1 VSRSTTVA
9 AQKEGKRRMVVSG
22 MVHTGVEV
30 HRINLKMSGL
40 VE

>member
-1 VSRSTTVA
+1 MLTMVS
-9 AQKEGKRRMVVSG
+9 ELMSG

-30 HRINLKMSGL
+30 CRMNSEISGL